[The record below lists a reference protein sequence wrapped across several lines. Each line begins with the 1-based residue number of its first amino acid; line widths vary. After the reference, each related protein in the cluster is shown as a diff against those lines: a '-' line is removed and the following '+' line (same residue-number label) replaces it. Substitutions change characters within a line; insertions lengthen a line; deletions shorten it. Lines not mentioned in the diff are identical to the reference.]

1 MADELQALLDRI
13 DRDGIKKAETEQ
25 NRIIVEA
32 QAEAEAIRRKAHE
45 EAEALVASAK
55 AECET
60 IREKGEQA
68 LRQSARQVMLEV
80 RAELEKR
87 VSQAAVAL
95 MRETLQGE
103 RLGEV
108 VARLCQSYLEKEGST
123 DELTILLPPAD
134 VALVESAVKARLAA
148 VLQERVTLA
157 PLPELAAGFR
167 LAFKGD
173 EVTYDFSDE
182 SLAESLAAHVS
193 PVVAAALTAK

>member
-32 QAEAEAIRRKAHE
+32 QAEAENIRRKARE
-45 EAEALVASAK
+45 EADALVASAK

-103 RLGEV
+103 KLGEV
-108 VARLCQSYLEKEGST
+108 VARLCQGYLEKDGAT
-123 DELTILLPPAD
+123 DDLKVLLPAAD
-134 VALVESAVKARLAA
+134 VALVEGAVKARLSA

-157 PLPELAAGFR
+157 PQPELSAGFR
-167 LAFKGD
+167 LAFKGS

-193 PVVAAALTAK
+193 PVVAASLTAK